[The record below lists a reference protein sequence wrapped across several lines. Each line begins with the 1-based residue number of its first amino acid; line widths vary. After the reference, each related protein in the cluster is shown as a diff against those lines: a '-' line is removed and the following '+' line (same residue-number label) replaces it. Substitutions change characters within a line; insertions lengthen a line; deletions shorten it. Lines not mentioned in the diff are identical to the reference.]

1 MRTVF
6 KQSLQ
11 EAENTSWRAPCSRL
25 LRELYDYPACLL
37 QAHLAEMRRK
47 EAVMSLDGDFIN
59 RELLLRPADDGN
71 PGTRQDALLA
81 ALPMA
86 AVGLLGGGMGF
97 RDSHHTWGKRR
108 LAGICAG
115 YRDRFGQSCLLLSFL
130 GMTILAW
137 RRGWPRWFAP
147 WMPFWL
153 VPVLALINWP
163 LQTLGLYWI
172 QNILLYIQFPLA
184 LAILVVALGER
195 DRLRGLLATLPLI
208 ALLWNVTLEF
218 TIAEYRNLVTLLAW
232 LLGGLVAYLILRKG
246 SVRYGLWLALGY
258 NLFVGLMYSWART
271 YHNNI
276 PLEHVASPPGF
287 AEFISRALSGFLAL
301 STLLLAPMLVWAIR
315 RMGLQS
321 GRRGVVGYN
330 LALAGLFLELTG
342 YLGSFWWL
350 ASEHPSQFFYR
361 VHSPGGG
368 GS

>member
-1 MRTVF
+1 MGSRQAKPGTGIEMGAVRFKRKRITEYFIALAVRVYNVCLRCYPPNFREDYQAEMRTVF

-59 RELLLRPADDGN
+59 RESLLRPADDGN

-81 ALPMA
+81 ALPMV
-86 AVGLLGGGMGF
+86 AVGLLAVE
-97 RDSHHTWGKRR
+97 WGS
-108 LAGICAG
+108 LQPLHLEQATAGRYLCGLSRSA
-115 YRDRFGQSCLLLSFL
+115 RQSCLCFPSSS
-130 GMTILAW
+130 MTILAW
-137 RRGWPRWFAP
+137 RRGWPRWFAS

-163 LQTLGLYWI
+163 LQTLELYWI
-172 QNILLYIQFPLA
+172 QNVLLYIQFPLA

-232 LLGGLVAYLILRKG
+232 LLGALVACLVLRKG
-246 SVRYGLWLALGY
+246 SVRVW
-258 NLFVGLMYSWART
+258 
-271 YHNNI
+271 I
-276 PLEHVASPPGF
+276 VAG
-287 AEFISRALSGFLAL
+287 A
-301 STLLLAPMLVWAIR
+301 
-315 RMGLQS
+315 
-321 GRRGVVGYN
+321 GV
-330 LALAGLFLELTG
+330 
-342 YLGSFWWL
+342 
-350 ASEHPSQFFYR
+350 
-361 VHSPGGG
+361 
-368 GS
+368 